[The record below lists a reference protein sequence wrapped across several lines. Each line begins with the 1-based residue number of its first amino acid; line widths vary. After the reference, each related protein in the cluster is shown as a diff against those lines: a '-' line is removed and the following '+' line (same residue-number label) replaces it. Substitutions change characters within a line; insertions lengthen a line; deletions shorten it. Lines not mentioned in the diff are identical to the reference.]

1 VKLFRGAGPLSL
13 LAGCLLPVTGA
24 FALGT
29 PGAGVVAVGAEVAAF
44 GWLVNDFRSASRR
57 LVLGGVAAAGIAV
70 TTWLYGG
77 HQAAVAAAAALRVLY
92 LVLPSA
98 LLGPLIR
105 PSALGDA
112 LAQRMHLPARVVLA
126 ATAVLQ
132 RLDSL
137 GDFWQQIQRARRA
150 RGLGLDGGL
159 VRRVRGSAASAFAL
173 LVLALRQ
180 AGALAVAM
188 DARGFASAGGRTWA
202 EPSPWQLSDTFVLV
216 LAGGLG
222 VLPWLLR

>member
-1 VKLFRGAGPLSL
+1 VKLLRSPGPLSL

-24 FALGT
+24 FALAT
-29 PGAGVVAVGAEVAAF
+29 PGAGAVAVGAEVAAF
-44 GWLVNDFRSASRR
+44 GWFVNDFRSALRR
-57 LVLGGVAAAGIAV
+57 LAFGAVAAAGIAV

-77 HQAAVAAAAALRVLY
+77 HHAGVAVAAALLVLS
-92 LVLPSA
+92 LLLPSA

-105 PSALGDA
+105 PSLLGDA
-112 LAQRMHLPARVVLA
+112 LAQRLHLPARAVLA

-150 RGLGLDGGL
+150 RGMGLDGGL

-173 LVLALRQ
+173 LVIALRQ
-180 AGALAVAM
+180 AGTLAVAM
-188 DARGFASAGGRTWA
+188 DARGFASATGRTWA
-202 EPSPWQLSDTFVLV
+202 EPAAWRLSDTFVLV

-222 VLPWLLR
+222 VLPWLLG